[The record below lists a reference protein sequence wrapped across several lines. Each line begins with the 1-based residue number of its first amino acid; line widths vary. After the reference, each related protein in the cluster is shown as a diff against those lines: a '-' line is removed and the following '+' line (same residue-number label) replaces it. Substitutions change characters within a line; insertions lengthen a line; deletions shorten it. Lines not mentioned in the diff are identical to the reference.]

1 MSWWCGA
8 AAGCWPPPLRAG
20 EGSGPGAGAK
30 AAVACRGPETPALPH
45 SRGCIRLG
53 VTPGSPA
60 TTCELSVA
68 TWARPR
74 ACAAE
79 CPLSA
84 PFSQDPPR
92 GPLAACPGPRALR
105 GGSAALFEGSA
116 RDTSGLC
123 GVRGTLVRPSL
134 ERGVEHFRAL
144 RGSGDAGQ
152 TLSGERGVKAALGE
166 RAFLPAT
173 KFGAPP
179 LSPPSSCVGACF
191 LLPAHIPRPRPTC
204 PSGLEGFI

>member
-1 MSWWCGA
+1 MAAPRAGTWRVLQGCRCAGMRWWCGA

-30 AAVACRGPETPALPH
+30 AAVARRGLETPALPH
-45 SRGCIRLG
+45 SRGCTRLG
-53 VTPGSPA
+53 VTPGSPTA
-60 TTCELSVA
+60 TCELSVA

-84 PFSQDPPR
+84 PFSQDPPG
-92 GPLAACPGPRALR
+92 GPLAACPEPRALR

-123 GVRGTLVRPSL
+123 EVRGTLVLPSL
-134 ERGVEHFRAL
+134 ERGVESSPCFPLGRGLYSRGPSSAHF
-144 RGSGDAGQ
+144 
-152 TLSGERGVKAALGE
+152 LSPLP
-166 RAFLPAT
+166 LPA
-173 KFGAPP
+173 
-179 LSPPSSCVGACF
+179 
-191 LLPAHIPRPRPTC
+191 
-204 PSGLEGFI
+204 